1 MVKQLMRDRVRFE
14 PKVSWLHILKR
25 EARAFWCAGQAW
37 TFGRGS
43 HSSVTVRSTGQR
55 QHLLHERKTRPLSP
69 TD

>member
-25 EARAFWCAGQAW
+25 EAGAFWCAGQAW

-43 HSSVTVRSTGQR
+43 HSSVTVRSIQDKGNISSM
-55 QHLLHERKTRPLSP
+55 KGRPGH
-69 TD
+69 